1 MAKNPCKY
9 LIEIAKGEFK
19 EFTEPELKDYLLNQD
34 LSKLKPI
41 QNAIQER
48 AAEEK
53 VSRPTG
59 AGKNIPEGGERVRP
73 SEQGTKVTKE
83 AKGNEEL

>member
-34 LSKLKPI
+34 LYKCTLQYFASKKL
-41 QNAIQER
+41 
-48 AAEEK
+48 
-53 VSRPTG
+53 
-59 AGKNIPEGGERVRP
+59 NIYSV
-73 SEQGTKVTKE
+73 
-83 AKGNEEL
+83 